1 MLIVSAKIR
10 KILGKQTKNLREKGI
25 LPAVLYGPK
34 AKNLSLEIDSKK
46 FEKIYQEAG
55 ESSLISLEIDGPI
68 GQAYGVN
75 KKIPVLIHEIQRDPL
90 SDKILHVDFYQASL
104 EEKIAAKI
112 PLVFEGESPAVKE
125 LGGTLVK
132 VIHELEIKA
141 KPENLPK
148 EIKVDISTL
157 KTFEDAVL
165 VKDLKVPEGVEVL
178 KNPEE
183 IVAEAKPPE
192 KVEEELAKPVE
203 EKVEEVEKAEEKPKE
218 EEKEESGK

>member
-1 MLIVSAKIR
+1 MLNLAAKIR
-10 KILGKQTKNLREKGI
+10 KISGKQTKNLRQKGI

-34 AKNLSLEIDSKK
+34 IKTLSLEVDSEK
-46 FEKIYQEAG
+46 FEKVYQEGG
-55 ESSLISLEIDGPI
+55 ESSLISLEIDE
-68 GQAYGVN
+68 
-75 KKIPVLIHEIQRDPL
+75 KKFPVLIHEIQRDPL
-90 SDKILHVDFYQASL
+90 SEKILHVDFYQAPL
-104 EEKIAAKI
+104 EEKIEAKI

-125 LGGTLVK
+125 MGGTLVK

-157 KTFEDAVL
+157 KTFEDTIL
-165 VKDLKVPEGVEVL
+165 VRDLKLSEGIEIL

-203 EKVEEVEKAEEKPKE
+203 EKVEEVEEVEKVEKGEEKKE
-218 EEKEESGK
+218 EELTEEETQK

>member
-1 MLIVSAKIR
+1 MLTVSAKIR
-10 KILGKQTKNLREKGI
+10 KILGRQTKNLREKNI

-34 AKNLSLEIDSKK
+34 AENLSLEVDSKK

-55 ESSLISLEIDGPI
+55 ESSLISLEIDS
-68 GQAYGVN
+68 

-90 SDKILHVDFYQASL
+90 SDKILHVDFYQAPL
-104 EEKIAAKI
+104 EEKILAKI

-157 KTFEDAVL
+157 KTFADTIL
-165 VKDLKVPEGVEVL
+165 VKDLKVSEGVEIL

-183 IVAEAKPPE
+183 IVAEAKPPQ

-203 EKVEEVEKAEEKPKE
+203 EKVEEVEKVEEKKKE
-218 EEKEESGK
+218 EPIEESK

>member
-1 MLIVSAKIR
+1 MLNLSAKIR
-10 KILGKQTKNLREKGI
+10 QISGKKTKTLLKKGI
-25 LPAVLYGPK
+25 IPAVLYGPK
-34 AKNLSLEIDSKK
+34 IKPLSLEVDSKE
-46 FEKIYQEAG
+46 FEKIFQGAG
-55 ESSLISLEIDGPI
+55 ESSLISLEVG
-68 GQAYGVN
+68 G
-75 KKIPVLIHEIQRDPL
+75 KKTPVLIHAFQRDPL
-90 SDKILHVDFYQASL
+90 ADKITHIDFYQAPL
-104 EEKIAAKI
+104 EEVIEAKI

-157 KTFEDAVL
+157 KTFEDAIL
-165 VKDLKVPEGVEVL
+165 VKDLKVSEGVEIL

-183 IVAEAKPPE
+183 IVAEAKPPQ

-203 EKVEEVEKAEEKPKE
+203 EKVEEVEKVEEKKIPTE
-218 EEKEESGK
+218 EEKEK

>member
-1 MLIVSAKIR
+1 MLTVSAKIR
-10 KILGKQTKNLREKGI
+10 KILGKQTKNLREKSI

-34 AKNLSLEIDSKK
+34 AENLSLEIDAKK

-55 ESSLISLEIDGPI
+55 KSSLISIEIDG
-68 GQAYGVN
+68 

-90 SDKILHVDFYQASL
+90 SDKILHVDFYQAPL

-141 KPENLPK
+141 KPEDLPK
-148 EIKVDISTL
+148 EIKIDISTL
-157 KTFEDAVL
+157 KTFEDAIL
-165 VKDLKVPEGVEVL
+165 VKDLKVSEGVEIL

-183 IVAEAKPPE
+183 IVVEAKPAE
-192 KVEEELAKPVE
+192 KIEEELVKPVE
-203 EKVEEVEKAEEKPKE
+203 EKVEEVEKVEEKPKE
-218 EEKEESGK
+218 ETGEI